1 VYPNLPQW
9 LAETATS
16 ERGLVGLIVMVG
28 AVVGLL
34 AVVRF
39 QRVGMWARVR
49 EWAFYGALLAVAL
62 VMLWEV
68 L

>member
-1 VYPNLPQW
+1 MYPNLAQW
-9 LAETATS
+9 LAETAAS

-28 AVVGLL
+28 AVVALL
-34 AVVRF
+34 AVIRF
-39 QRVGMWARVR
+39 QWIGVWARVR
-49 EWAFYGALLAVAL
+49 ELAFYGALLAVAL